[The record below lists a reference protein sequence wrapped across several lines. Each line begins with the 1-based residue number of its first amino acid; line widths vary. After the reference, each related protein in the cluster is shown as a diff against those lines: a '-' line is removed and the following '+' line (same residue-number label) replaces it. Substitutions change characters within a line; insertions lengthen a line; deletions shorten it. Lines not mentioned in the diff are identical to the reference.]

1 VGNLEANDVTF
12 ADFSATNIIVNENV
26 IQIGKDIS
34 LTNPL
39 KIGIG
44 SYAGHST
51 QGDDTIA
58 IGRQSGLGSQGLN
71 SVAIGTK
78 AGQSSQGESSIA
90 IGFEAGYQ
98 DQANNT
104 GLSIA
109 IGSQAGYDTQ
119 SQYAVAIGTQAGYN
133 SQGQR
138 TVAVG
143 TMTGQVNQSIGATAV
158 GHLAGNT
165 NQGANTVAL
174 GYGSGNSNQGA
185 GAVAIGIYAGY
196 NNQGS
201 NSIGIGYYAGRTI
214 QVENSIILNALGTAL
229 NADSSGL
236 YVAPIRNSV
245 KNNVLQY
252 DTATKELVYG
262 YQIDI
267 SGTITSSD
275 ISCGSLTVSGL
286 IDTQNNDLSMGTGTI
301 VCKRVT
307 VDEMTITGDLSINK
321 NLKIDGTFTDGNYTF
336 DTNGNVT
343 GLGTVGCGAITSTG
357 DLAVTGTITGN
368 TSITLDNITITI
380 GELGVLDGV
389 TPGTAGGSKALVL
402 DSNLD
407 ITGLRNMTATGYIRG
422 GYDTDSTSYFGRV
435 ALGYLGD
442 LTKTDFAS
450 FSHVDKVGTSDYAL
464 LQGSD
469 GTTSLN
475 SSAGKNLHLRIG
487 DATQFFIESTNK
499 IGIGTEDST
508 LITEKLSVNGKVAA
522 LGYENFS
529 DSRIKFDKKNI
540 ENGLNI
546 LKNLTPKLYNKLDD
560 FDNSLNLRKEAG
572 FIAQEVLM
580 IDDISFVVKV
590 REDGGLYT
598 LDYGSIFAINVA
610 ATKELDSLVRN
621 LRSEV
626 DLLKDENKMM
636 KGVLNKLL
644 LKAGENTI

>member
-1 VGNLEANDVTF
+1 MSGNIIQSYRNNVYTEFNSEARPWRFYASNIYHDPSLVTDISYLTGTSVYDAYGNTLNIEASGSNINFYTNDNYKTYFYGDVCVDKDLSLNSKLDVSGVVSALRFVGDGTSLTGTGSLALQENKDCSFGFVEMSNLVVFGDVSF
-12 ADFSATNIIVNENV
+12 NGFIDFSENLYVNGDVSFQRNLDVSGRLFATKLIGDGSELTGVGQLVLKQVLDASLGYVEISNLMVNIDTSLNAHV
-26 IQIGKDIS
+26 DIS
-34 LTNPL
+34 ENLFV
-39 KIGIG
+39 G
-44 SYAGHST
+44 
-51 QGDDTIA
+51 GD
-58 IGRQSGLGSQGLN
+58 
-71 SVAIGTK
+71 V
-78 AGQSSQGESSIA
+78 
-90 IGFEAGYQ
+90 
-98 DQANNT
+98 
-104 GLSIA
+104 
-109 IGSQAGYDTQ
+109 
-119 SQYAVAIGTQAGYN
+119 
-133 SQGQR
+133 
-138 TVAVG
+138 
-143 TMTGQVNQSIGATAV
+143 
-158 GHLAGNT
+158 
-165 NQGANTVAL
+165 
-174 GYGSGNSNQGA
+174 
-185 GAVAIGIYAGY
+185 
-196 NNQGS
+196 
-201 NSIGIGYYAGRTI
+201 
-214 QVENSIILNALGTAL
+214 
-229 NADSSGL
+229 
-236 YVAPIRNSV
+236 
-245 KNNVLQY
+245 
-252 DTATKELVYG
+252 
-262 YQIDI
+262 
-267 SGTITSSD
+267 
-275 ISCGSLTVSGL
+275 
-286 IDTQNNDLSMGTGTI
+286 
-301 VCKRVT
+301 
-307 VDEMTITGDLSINK
+307 SINK
-321 NLKIDGTFTDGNYTF
+321 NLKIDGIFTDGNYTF

-357 DLAVTGTITGN
+357 DLSVTGTITGN

-380 GELGVLDGV
+380 GELGVLYGV

-499 IGIGTEDST
+499 IGIGTENST

-560 FDNSLNLRKEAG
+560 FDNSLNLRKEIG

>member
-1 VGNLEANDVTF
+1 MASDRNNLYNELSEKDTTTEQFNRTDKRFKLDVEYIQES
-12 ADFSATNIIVNENV
+12 SAEDASNNLVIESSLNN
-26 IQIGKDIS
+26 IQIVVGPTKNIELYGNVLVKES
-34 LTNPL
+34 INL
-39 KIGIG
+39 
-44 SYAGHST
+44 
-51 QGDDTIA
+51 
-58 IGRQSGLGSQGLN
+58 QSVVLEDASINLN
-71 SVAIGTK
+71 A
-78 AGQSSQGESSIA
+78 
-90 IGFEAGYQ
+90 
-98 DQANNT
+98 
-104 GLSIA
+104 
-109 IGSQAGYDTQ
+109 
-119 SQYAVAIGTQAGYN
+119 
-133 SQGQR
+133 
-138 TVAVG
+138 
-143 TMTGQVNQSIGATAV
+143 SIG
-158 GHLAGNT
+158 
-165 NQGANTVAL
+165 
-174 GYGSGNSNQGA
+174 
-185 GAVAIGIYAGY
+185 
-196 NNQGS
+196 
-201 NSIGIGYYAGRTI
+201 
-214 QVENSIILNALGTAL
+214 
-229 NADSSGL
+229 
-236 YVAPIRNSV
+236 
-245 KNNVLQY
+245 
-252 DTATKELVYG
+252 
-262 YQIDI
+262 
-267 SGTITSSD
+267 
-275 ISCGSLTVSGL
+275 GSLTVYGDMSLNKSVNILENLDVAGDSSTNNLLVNGRADISENLYVNGDVSFQRNLDVSGTL
-286 IDTQNNDLSMGTGTI
+286 FATKLIGDGSELTGVGQLVLKQVLDASLGFVEISNLMVNIDTSLNAH
-301 VCKRVT
+301 
-307 VDEMTITGDLSINK
+307 VDISENLFVGGDVSINK
-321 NLKIDGTFTDGNYTF
+321 NLKIDGIFTDGNYTF

-368 TSITLDNITITI
+368 TSITLDNITVTI

-560 FDNSLNLRKEAG
+560 FDNSLNLRKEVG

-580 IDDISFVVKV
+580 IDDISFVVKA
-590 REDGGLYT
+590 RENDGLYT

-626 DLLKDENKMM
+626 NLLKDENNMM

>member
-1 VGNLEANDVTF
+1 MSGNIIQSYRNNVYTEFNSEARPWRFYASNIYHDPSSVTDISYLTGTSVYDAYGNTLNIEASGSNINFYTNDNYKTYFYGDVCVDKDLSLNSKLDVSGVVSALRFVGDGTSLTGTGSLALQENKDCSFGFVEMSNLVVFGDVSF
-12 ADFSATNIIVNENV
+12 NGFIDFSENLYVNGDVSFQRNLDVSGRLFATKLIGDGSELTGVGQLVLKQVLDASLGYVEISNLMVNIDTSLNAHV
-26 IQIGKDIS
+26 DIS
-34 LTNPL
+34 ENLFV
-39 KIGIG
+39 G
-44 SYAGHST
+44 
-51 QGDDTIA
+51 GD
-58 IGRQSGLGSQGLN
+58 
-71 SVAIGTK
+71 V
-78 AGQSSQGESSIA
+78 
-90 IGFEAGYQ
+90 
-98 DQANNT
+98 
-104 GLSIA
+104 
-109 IGSQAGYDTQ
+109 
-119 SQYAVAIGTQAGYN
+119 
-133 SQGQR
+133 
-138 TVAVG
+138 
-143 TMTGQVNQSIGATAV
+143 
-158 GHLAGNT
+158 
-165 NQGANTVAL
+165 
-174 GYGSGNSNQGA
+174 
-185 GAVAIGIYAGY
+185 
-196 NNQGS
+196 
-201 NSIGIGYYAGRTI
+201 
-214 QVENSIILNALGTAL
+214 
-229 NADSSGL
+229 
-236 YVAPIRNSV
+236 
-245 KNNVLQY
+245 
-252 DTATKELVYG
+252 
-262 YQIDI
+262 
-267 SGTITSSD
+267 
-275 ISCGSLTVSGL
+275 
-286 IDTQNNDLSMGTGTI
+286 
-301 VCKRVT
+301 
-307 VDEMTITGDLSINK
+307 SINK
-321 NLKIDGTFTDGNYTF
+321 NLKIDGIFTDGNYTF

-529 DSRIKFDKKNI
+529 DSRIKFNKKNI

>member
-1 VGNLEANDVTF
+1 MSGNIIQSYRNNVYTEFNSEARPWRFYASNIYHDPSLVTDISYLTGTSVYDAYGNTLNIEASGSNINFYTNDNYKTYFYGDVCVDKDLSLNSKLDVSGVVSALRFVGDGTSLTGTGSLALQENKDCSFGFVEMSNLVVFGDVSF
-12 ADFSATNIIVNENV
+12 NGFIDFSENLYVNGDVSFQRNLDVSGRLFATKLIGDGSELTGVGQLVLKQVLDASLGYVEISNLMVNIDTSLNAHV
-26 IQIGKDIS
+26 DIS
-34 LTNPL
+34 ENL
-39 KIGIG
+39 
-44 SYAGHST
+44 
-51 QGDDTIA
+51 
-58 IGRQSGLGSQGLN
+58 
-71 SVAIGTK
+71 
-78 AGQSSQGESSIA
+78 
-90 IGFEAGYQ
+90 F
-98 DQANNT
+98 
-104 GLSIA
+104 
-109 IGSQAGYDTQ
+109 
-119 SQYAVAIGTQAGYN
+119 
-133 SQGQR
+133 
-138 TVAVG
+138 VG
-143 TMTGQVNQSIGATAV
+143 
-158 GHLAGNT
+158 
-165 NQGANTVAL
+165 
-174 GYGSGNSNQGA
+174 
-185 GAVAIGIYAGY
+185 
-196 NNQGS
+196 
-201 NSIGIGYYAGRTI
+201 
-214 QVENSIILNALGTAL
+214 
-229 NADSSGL
+229 
-236 YVAPIRNSV
+236 
-245 KNNVLQY
+245 
-252 DTATKELVYG
+252 
-262 YQIDI
+262 
-267 SGTITSSD
+267 
-275 ISCGSLTVSGL
+275 
-286 IDTQNNDLSMGTGTI
+286 
-301 VCKRVT
+301 
-307 VDEMTITGDLSINK
+307 GDLSINK

>member
-1 VGNLEANDVTF
+1 MASDRNNLYNELSEKDTTTEQFNRTDKRFKLDVEYIQES
-12 ADFSATNIIVNENV
+12 SAEDASNNLVIESSLNN
-26 IQIGKDIS
+26 IQIVVGPTKNIELYGNVLVKES
-34 LTNPL
+34 INL
-39 KIGIG
+39 
-44 SYAGHST
+44 
-51 QGDDTIA
+51 
-58 IGRQSGLGSQGLN
+58 QSVVLEDASINLN
-71 SVAIGTK
+71 A
-78 AGQSSQGESSIA
+78 
-90 IGFEAGYQ
+90 
-98 DQANNT
+98 
-104 GLSIA
+104 
-109 IGSQAGYDTQ
+109 
-119 SQYAVAIGTQAGYN
+119 
-133 SQGQR
+133 
-138 TVAVG
+138 
-143 TMTGQVNQSIGATAV
+143 SIG
-158 GHLAGNT
+158 
-165 NQGANTVAL
+165 
-174 GYGSGNSNQGA
+174 
-185 GAVAIGIYAGY
+185 
-196 NNQGS
+196 
-201 NSIGIGYYAGRTI
+201 
-214 QVENSIILNALGTAL
+214 
-229 NADSSGL
+229 
-236 YVAPIRNSV
+236 
-245 KNNVLQY
+245 
-252 DTATKELVYG
+252 
-262 YQIDI
+262 
-267 SGTITSSD
+267 
-275 ISCGSLTVSGL
+275 GSLTVYGDVSLNKSVNILENLDVAGDSSTNNLLVNGRADISENLYVNGDVSFQRNLDVSGRL
-286 IDTQNNDLSMGTGTI
+286 FATKLIGDGSELTGVGQLVLKQVLDASLGYVEISNLMVNIDTSLNAH
-301 VCKRVT
+301 
-307 VDEMTITGDLSINK
+307 VDISENLFVGGDLSINK

>member
-1 VGNLEANDVTF
+1 MSGNIIQSYRNNVYTEFNSEARPWRFYASNIYHDPSLVTDISYLTGTSVYDAYGNTLNIEASGSNINFYTNDNYKTYFYGDVCVDKDLSLNSKLDVSGVVSALRFVGDGTSLTGTGSLALQENKDCSFGFVEMSNLVVFGDVSF
-12 ADFSATNIIVNENV
+12 NGFIDFSENLYVNGDVSFQRNLDVSGRLFATKLIGDGSELTGIGQLALKQVLDASLGFVEISNLMVNIDTSLNAHV
-26 IQIGKDIS
+26 DIS
-34 LTNPL
+34 ENLFV
-39 KIGIG
+39 G
-44 SYAGHST
+44 
-51 QGDDTIA
+51 GD
-58 IGRQSGLGSQGLN
+58 
-71 SVAIGTK
+71 V
-78 AGQSSQGESSIA
+78 
-90 IGFEAGYQ
+90 
-98 DQANNT
+98 
-104 GLSIA
+104 
-109 IGSQAGYDTQ
+109 
-119 SQYAVAIGTQAGYN
+119 
-133 SQGQR
+133 
-138 TVAVG
+138 
-143 TMTGQVNQSIGATAV
+143 
-158 GHLAGNT
+158 
-165 NQGANTVAL
+165 
-174 GYGSGNSNQGA
+174 
-185 GAVAIGIYAGY
+185 
-196 NNQGS
+196 
-201 NSIGIGYYAGRTI
+201 
-214 QVENSIILNALGTAL
+214 
-229 NADSSGL
+229 
-236 YVAPIRNSV
+236 
-245 KNNVLQY
+245 
-252 DTATKELVYG
+252 
-262 YQIDI
+262 
-267 SGTITSSD
+267 
-275 ISCGSLTVSGL
+275 
-286 IDTQNNDLSMGTGTI
+286 
-301 VCKRVT
+301 
-307 VDEMTITGDLSINK
+307 SINK

-475 SSAGKNLHLRIG
+475 SSAGKNLYLRIG

-580 IDDISFVVKV
+580 IDDISFVVKS
-590 REDGGLYT
+590 RENDGLYT

-626 DLLKDENKMM
+626 DLLKDENNMM

>member
-1 VGNLEANDVTF
+1 MV
-12 ADFSATNIIVNENV
+12 NIDTSLNAHV
-26 IQIGKDIS
+26 DIS
-34 LTNPL
+34 ENLFV
-39 KIGIG
+39 G
-44 SYAGHST
+44 
-51 QGDDTIA
+51 GD
-58 IGRQSGLGSQGLN
+58 
-71 SVAIGTK
+71 V
-78 AGQSSQGESSIA
+78 
-90 IGFEAGYQ
+90 
-98 DQANNT
+98 
-104 GLSIA
+104 
-109 IGSQAGYDTQ
+109 
-119 SQYAVAIGTQAGYN
+119 
-133 SQGQR
+133 
-138 TVAVG
+138 
-143 TMTGQVNQSIGATAV
+143 
-158 GHLAGNT
+158 
-165 NQGANTVAL
+165 
-174 GYGSGNSNQGA
+174 
-185 GAVAIGIYAGY
+185 
-196 NNQGS
+196 
-201 NSIGIGYYAGRTI
+201 
-214 QVENSIILNALGTAL
+214 
-229 NADSSGL
+229 
-236 YVAPIRNSV
+236 
-245 KNNVLQY
+245 
-252 DTATKELVYG
+252 
-262 YQIDI
+262 
-267 SGTITSSD
+267 
-275 ISCGSLTVSGL
+275 
-286 IDTQNNDLSMGTGTI
+286 
-301 VCKRVT
+301 
-307 VDEMTITGDLSINK
+307 SINK
-321 NLKIDGTFTDGNYTF
+321 NLKIDGIFTDGNYTF

-357 DLAVTGTITGN
+357 DLSVTGTITGN

-380 GELGVLDGV
+380 GELGVLYGV

>member
-1 VGNLEANDVTF
+1 MSGNIIQSYRNNVYTEFNSEARPWRFYASNIYHDPSLVTDISYLTGTSVYDAYGNTLNIEASGSNINFYTNDNYKTYFYGDVCVDKDLSLNSKLDVSGVVSALRFVGDGTSLTGTGSLALQENKDCSFGFVEMSNLVVFGDVSF
-12 ADFSATNIIVNENV
+12 NGFIDFSENLYVNGDVSFQRNLDVSGRLFATKLIGDGSELTGVGQLVLKQVLDASLGYVEISNLMVNIDTSLNAHV
-26 IQIGKDIS
+26 DIS
-34 LTNPL
+34 ENLFV
-39 KIGIG
+39 G
-44 SYAGHST
+44 
-51 QGDDTIA
+51 GD
-58 IGRQSGLGSQGLN
+58 
-71 SVAIGTK
+71 V
-78 AGQSSQGESSIA
+78 
-90 IGFEAGYQ
+90 
-98 DQANNT
+98 
-104 GLSIA
+104 
-109 IGSQAGYDTQ
+109 
-119 SQYAVAIGTQAGYN
+119 
-133 SQGQR
+133 
-138 TVAVG
+138 
-143 TMTGQVNQSIGATAV
+143 
-158 GHLAGNT
+158 
-165 NQGANTVAL
+165 
-174 GYGSGNSNQGA
+174 
-185 GAVAIGIYAGY
+185 
-196 NNQGS
+196 
-201 NSIGIGYYAGRTI
+201 
-214 QVENSIILNALGTAL
+214 
-229 NADSSGL
+229 
-236 YVAPIRNSV
+236 
-245 KNNVLQY
+245 
-252 DTATKELVYG
+252 
-262 YQIDI
+262 
-267 SGTITSSD
+267 
-275 ISCGSLTVSGL
+275 
-286 IDTQNNDLSMGTGTI
+286 
-301 VCKRVT
+301 
-307 VDEMTITGDLSINK
+307 SINK
-321 NLKIDGTFTDGNYTF
+321 NLKIDGIFTDGNYTF

-357 DLAVTGTITGN
+357 DLSVTGTITGN

-380 GELGVLDGV
+380 GELGVLYGV